1 MSRHAEFGF
10 DDLKHI
16 LVDRIGVDAADIE
29 DDPAA
34 KFDELGLDSLA
45 FMEFQAA
52 LREEYGIQIDDDDA
66 VQMSTIGDTLEYVNA
81 RLAEME
87 PRS

>member
-1 MSRHAEFGF
+1 MSRAAEFRF

-16 LVDRIGVDAADIE
+16 LVDRIGVDEADID

-34 KFDELGLDSLA
+34 TFDELGLDSLA

-52 LREEYGIQIDDDDA
+52 LREEYGIRIEDEDA
-66 VQMSTIGDTLEYVNA
+66 AHMSTIGDTLEYVNA
-81 RLAEME
+81 RLAETE
-87 PRS
+87 PLS

>member
-1 MSRHAEFGF
+1 MSRRAEFRF

-16 LVDRIGVDAADIE
+16 LVDRIGVAEADID

-34 KFDELGLDSLA
+34 IFDDMGLDSLA

-52 LREEYGIQIDDDDA
+52 LREEYGIRIEDEDA
-66 VQMSTIGDTLEYVNA
+66 AHLSTIGDTLDYVNA
-81 RLAEME
+81 RLAERE
-87 PRS
+87 PLS